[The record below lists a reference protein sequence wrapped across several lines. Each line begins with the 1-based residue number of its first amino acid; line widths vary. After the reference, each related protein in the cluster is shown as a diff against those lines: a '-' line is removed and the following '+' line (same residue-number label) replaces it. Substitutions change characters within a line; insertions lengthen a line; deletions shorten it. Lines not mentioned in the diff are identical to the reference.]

1 MEWLPLL
8 YQILEVC
15 VIPLL
20 GILTAYFVKF
30 INVKSAEIQHKV
42 DNDNADKY
50 IAMVADT
57 ISACVIATNQTYV
70 DALKKQNA
78 FTAEAQKEAFN
89 LTYNAVMNI
98 LTEDAKKYLTEI
110 YGDVT
115 TYITNKIEAEV
126 NLSKIVPVVE

>member
-70 DALKKQNA
+70 DALQKENA

-126 NLSKIVPVVE
+126 NISKNVPVVE

>member
-8 YQILEVC
+8 YEILQVC

-20 GILTAYFVKF
+20 GVLTAYIVKY
-30 INVKSAEIQHKV
+30 INIKSVEIQADV
-42 DNDNADKY
+42 NNDMADKY

-70 DALKKQNA
+70 EALKKENA

-89 LTYNAVMNI
+89 LTYNAVMAI
-98 LTEDAKKYLTEI
+98 LTDEAKEYLAEI
-110 YGDVT
+110 YGDVAA
-115 TYITNKIEAEV
+115 YITNKIEAEV
-126 NLSKIVPVVE
+126 NISKIIPVE

>member
-30 INVKSAEIQHKV
+30 INVKSGEIQNKI
-42 DNDNADKY
+42 DNDTADKY
-50 IAMVADT
+50 VAMLADT

-70 DALKKQNA
+70 EALKKENA
-78 FTAEAQKEAFN
+78 FTAEAQKEAFK
-89 LTYNAVMNI
+89 LTYNAVMTV
-98 LTEDAKKYLTEI
+98 LTDDAKSYLTAI
-110 YGDVT
+110 YGDLT

-126 NLSKIVPVVE
+126 NISKIVPVE